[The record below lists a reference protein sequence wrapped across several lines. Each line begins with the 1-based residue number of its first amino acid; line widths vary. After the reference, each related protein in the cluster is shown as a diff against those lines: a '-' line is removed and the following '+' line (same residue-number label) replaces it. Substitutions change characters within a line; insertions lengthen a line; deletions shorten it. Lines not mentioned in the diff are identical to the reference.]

1 MSRDVFRAIA
11 DPTRRA
17 VLDLLSRGDQKV
29 NDLVGR
35 FQMTQ
40 PAMSQHLQVL
50 RRTGLVTCRR
60 AGRERIYRVRPDQ
73 LKPVADWVGQY
84 ERFWKRK
91 LRNLGDYLEKN
102 R

>member
-1 MSRDVFRAIA
+1 M
-11 DPTRRA
+11 
-17 VLDLLSRGDQKV
+17 LDLLSRGDQKV